1 MPVMKLRHPLLVKAA
16 GLSIAITAKMWVGTL
31 NVRYRPV
38 GPSVDPTKQKLSQ
51 HYIFAFWHE
60 YLLLPAFHFS
70 TPEIAVMISQHRDG
84 EVIAE
89 ACRHIR
95 LRTVRGST
103 TRGGMQAARQM
114 VELGNKGHLVITP
127 DGPRGPRRRV
137 QTGLVYLASKTGLP
151 IIPVGVGFDRPWR
164 MRSWDRFC
172 LPRPWSLGTCV
183 SLEPVRVPSG
193 IDRDGMEIY
202 RRSVEEAIARATEMA
217 ERQASKA
224 G

>member
-16 GLSIAITAKMWVGTL
+16 GLGIALTAKMWVATL

-38 GPSVDPTKQKLSQ
+38 GPFVDPTKRKLAQ

-103 TRGGMQAARQM
+103 TRGGVQAARQM
-114 VELGNKGHLVITP
+114 VALAEKGHLVITP

-137 QTGLVYLASKTGLP
+137 QAGLVYLAAKTGLP

-164 MRSWDRFC
+164 MNSWDRFV

-183 SLEPVRVPSG
+183 SGEPIHVPSNV
-193 IDRDGMEIY
+193 DRDGMESS
-202 RRSVEEAIARATEMA
+202 RRIIEGEISRLTEVA
-217 ERQASKA
+217 ERMARKA
-224 G
+224 A

>member
-1 MPVMKLRHPLLVKAA
+1 MKIRHPFLVKAA
-16 GLSIAITAKMWVGTL
+16 GLGIALTAKMWVGTL
-31 NVRYRPV
+31 RVRYRPV
-38 GPSVDPTKQKLSQ
+38 GPFVDPTKRKLPRY
-51 HYIFAFWHE
+51 YIFAFWHE

-95 LRTVRGST
+95 LRTVRGSS
-103 TRGGMQAARQM
+103 TRCGVQAARQM
-114 VELGNKGHLVITP
+114 MELGAKGHLVVTP

-137 QTGLVYLASKTGLP
+137 QAGLVYLASKTGLP

-164 MRSWDRFC
+164 MNSWDRFV

-183 SLEPVRVPSG
+183 SGEPICVPPDVDRERLES
-193 IDRDGMEIY
+193 Y
-202 RRSVEEAIARATEMA
+202 RLSVENAITEATERA
-217 ERQASKA
+217 EHLARKA
-224 G
+224 A